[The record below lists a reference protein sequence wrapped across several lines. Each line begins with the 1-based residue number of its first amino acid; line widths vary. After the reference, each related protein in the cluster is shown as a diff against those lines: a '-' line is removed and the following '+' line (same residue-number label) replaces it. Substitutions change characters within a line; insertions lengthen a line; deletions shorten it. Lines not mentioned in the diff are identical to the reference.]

1 MRSQGNG
8 ECGVPRWNGMQCNAC
23 MPHAHHD
30 VDLALIDY
38 IVCGNHLV
46 GFSDHEMETKSI
58 DGTTLLYSLP
68 VYYVV
73 SLYRTTCVIRRM
85 FFILLNNYTK
95 NTSYLHGEKTITN

>member
-58 DGTTLLYSLP
+58 DGTTLLYSRP
-68 VYYVV
+68 IYYVV
-73 SLYRTTCVIRRM
+73 VSPYRTTCVIRRM
-85 FFILLNNYTK
+85 LFLFF
-95 NTSYLHGEKTITN
+95 